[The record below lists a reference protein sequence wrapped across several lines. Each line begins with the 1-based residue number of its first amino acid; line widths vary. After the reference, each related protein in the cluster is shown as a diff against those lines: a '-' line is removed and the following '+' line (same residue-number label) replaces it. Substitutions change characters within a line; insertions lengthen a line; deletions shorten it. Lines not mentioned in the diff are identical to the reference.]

1 MKILIVDSSAWI
13 PDRIA
18 GLLAE
23 TLENKS
29 IYKAF
34 SLQEARTL
42 FHQAKPTVVIL
53 DKNLP
58 DNGSLTLLKEI
69 KSGGKHSI
77 VIVLSFRISV
87 NAEQQCKLAGADYFL
102 DKYTDF
108 EELPDII
115 RHAGSRMSA

>member
-18 GLLAE
+18 SLLTE
-23 TLENKS
+23 TPENKS

-42 FHQAKPTVVIL
+42 FHNVKPGVVIL

-69 KSGGKHSI
+69 KSADANTV
-77 VIVLSFRISV
+77 VIILSFRV
-87 NAEQQCKLAGADYFL
+87 NLNTEQQCKLAGADYFL

-108 EELPDII
+108 EELPAII
-115 RHAGSRMSA
+115 RHTGTRLSA